1 MADIINVEYLN
12 EVDMKI
18 TADSSIKME
27 LSDYFSFKPEG
38 VEFHPK
44 VRARIWDGII
54 RLFQPMRPL
63 LPVGLL
69 KHLKKFCDDRDYVLN
84 VCKEYNDTHTIPDD
98 YAYQLAEQ
106 IGLNEKFKPRDY
118 QNKYVVHALRD
129 RRSLN
134 VSPTSSGKSLII
146 YLIQQHYYQTYMH
159 RTLIIVPTIS
169 LVYQMAGDFKDY
181 GCPEDQIYTI
191 KGGVDKNTSANI
203 VISTWQ
209 SLTKVSPEWLAQ
221 FDVILGD
228 EAHQFQA
235 KSTTTIM
242 GKMTNCAYR
251 HGFTGTLKSSESKT
265 HRLVLEGCFGPVRK
279 FVSTKDL
286 MDSGTVADFK
296 IKCIVLAYEEAV
308 RKSFKSEF
316 TKVKDNSKKYP
327 AERTFLIS
335 NEKRNKFVRNLAW
348 SLEGQ
353 NTLVLFDLVEKHGK
367 PLEKMLQHPDKKLHF
382 IHGGMKGEERERI
395 RNLIENDK
403 EKNHIIL
410 ASYGV
415 FSTGVNLKR
424 LDNVIFASSSKSEI
438 KVLQSVGRVLRKG
451 NGADKATLYDIA
463 DDLSVGKSFKNY
475 TLQHFRK
482 RVEMYSAEQFEFKI
496 LTVPI

>member
-12 EVDMKI
+12 EVSMKI
-18 TADSSIKME
+18 STDSGLKME

-54 RLFQPMRPL
+54 RLFQPMKPVL
-63 LPVGLL
+63 AVGLL
-69 KHLKKFCDDRDYVLN
+69 SHLKTFCKDREYTLN
-84 VCKEYNDTHTIPDD
+84 VCKEYGETHTIPDD
-98 YAYQLAEQ
+98 YAYQLGAQ
-106 IGLNEKFKPRDY
+106 IGLDKKFNPRDY
-118 QNKYVVHALRD
+118 QNQYVVEALRD
-129 RRSLN
+129 QRSLN

-146 YLIQQHYYQTYMH
+146 YLIQQHYYQTYGH

-169 LVYQMAGDFKDY
+169 LVYQMAGDFQDY
-181 GCPEDQIYTI
+181 GCDAKELYTI

-209 SLTKVSPEWLAQ
+209 SLTKVSADWLGQ

-228 EAHQFQA
+228 EAHLFQA

-242 GKMTNCAYR
+242 DKMVDCKYR
-251 HGFTGTLKSSESKT
+251 HGFTGTLKSTETKT
-265 HRLVLEGCFGPVRK
+265 HRLVLEGCFGSVRK

-286 MDSGTVADFK
+286 IDSGTVADFK
-296 IKCIVLAYEEAV
+296 IKCLVLSHAEPA
-308 RKSFKSEF
+308 RKAFKKEF
-316 TKVKDNSKKYP
+316 TKIQENSKKYP
-327 AERTFLIS
+327 AERTFLI
-335 NEKRNKFVRNLAW
+335 NCERRQMFIRNLVW
-348 SLEGQ
+348 SLKGQ
-353 NTLVLFDLVEKHGK
+353 NNLILFDLVEKHGK
-367 PLEKMLQHPDKKLHF
+367 PLQELLERDDRQLHF
-382 IHGGMKGEERERI
+382 VHGGMKGEERERI
-395 RNLIENDK
+395 RNLIENDTVK
-403 EKNHIIL
+403 QHNIL

-424 LDNVIFASSSKSEI
+424 LDAVIFASSSKSEI

-451 NGADKATLYDIA
+451 NGSDVATLYDIA
-463 DDLSVGKSFKNY
+463 DDLSVGKSFRNY

-482 RVEMYSAEQFEFKI
+482 RIEMYSEEQFPFKI
-496 LTVPI
+496 YTIPI